1 MCYSLA
7 PKTQKT
13 PHESIMKCMQIN
25 GDDVLLGGIDGF
37 HDFDVDLMNNP
48 NLI

>member
-1 MCYSLA
+1 
-7 PKTQKT
+7 
-13 PHESIMKCMQIN
+13 MKCMQIN
-25 GDDVLLGGIDGF
+25 GDDVYAMLGGKDGF